1 MTEQDRRVEALVEEA
16 TRRGMSRRE
25 VIKRGIALGLTVPA
39 IKTVLANGAFAQ
51 DAPVSPAAAGPV
63 NVPIVG
69 KEMTFDDIKA
79 AIAAEGEVNV
89 GNWTYSA
96 NPQLIE
102 QFQKYVKAVYDE
114 DITCNYTGSQ
124 TPTTYLTDLYTA
136 VDSGQ
141 DSPYDVLAIEENYWA
156 EVQARSTEQSTK
168 LMEDFLPSGLIP
180 NAERVLDS
188 LKHVPTSI
196 GFQAS
201 ATPGINYNKEN
212 VDFLKD
218 WKDLADERLK
228 GKLLMWLPGDITAG
242 GFLLGLAASLGKDYS
257 NLDQM
262 KEVIDF
268 AVDSIG
274 ANALKYTNQ
283 NSDIQGLMESKAV
296 DAVIFWNGQARFEYF
311 NGHTEWAFLVAES
324 GQYAVNVY
332 MWIPAKPKHP
342 VLAQIFID
350 WRLSDACQFPDLD
363 TWGITKGAW
372 SELHEGFLGE
382 SYVDKVPEWI
392 AADYFTYFPT
402 IEQLSANYKL
412 VDWNV
417 YAANKDAWIEYWNER
432 LGL

>member
-1 MTEQDRRVEALVEEA
+1 MAEQERQIEALTNEA
-16 TRRGMSRRE
+16 VNGKHTRRD

-39 IKTVLANGAFAQ
+39 IQSVLASGAFAQ
-51 DAPVSPAAAGPV
+51 DGPTSPAAAGPV

-69 KEMTFDDIKA
+69 ADMTFEEIKA
-79 AIAAEGEVNV
+79 AIAAEGEVNI

-102 QFQKYVKAVYDE
+102 QFQKYIKTVYDV
-114 DITCNYTGSQ
+114 DITLNYTGSQ

-141 DSPYDVLAIEENYWA
+141 NAPLDVIAIEENYWA
-156 EVQARSTEQSTK
+156 EVQARSVENSTK

-180 NAERVLDS
+180 NAERVLDG
-188 LKHVPTSI
+188 LKHVPTAI

-212 VDFLKD
+212 VDFLTD

-228 GKLLMWLPGDITAG
+228 GKLLMWLPGDITGG

-262 KEVIDF
+262 KEVIDY
-268 AVDSIG
+268 AVDMIG
-274 ANALKYTNQ
+274 PNALKYTNQ
-283 NSDIQGLMESKAV
+283 NSDIQGLMESRAV
-296 DAVIFWNGQARFEYF
+296 DAVIFWNGQARYEYF
-311 NGHTEWAFLVAES
+311 NGHTEWAFLVAAS
-324 GQYAVNVY
+324 GQYQANGY
-332 MWIPAKPKHP
+332 MWIPVKPNHP

-363 TWGITKGAW
+363 TWGISKGAW
-372 SELHEGFLGE
+372 SELHEGFLGP
-382 SYVDKVPEWI
+382 SYVDLVPEWI

-402 IEQLSANYKL
+402 IEQLSTNYKT
-412 VDWNV
+412 VDWDI